1 MYNKKPNY
9 LIEMTKLS
17 VNKTKWTS
25 LLSRTRALILLDFDL
40 NISFRQPGFVLRN
53 QYAISMLPL
62 ASISKRG

>member
-1 MYNKKPNY
+1 
-9 LIEMTKLS
+9 MTKLS

-40 NISFRQPGFVLRN
+40 NISLRQPGFVLRN